1 MANES
6 LVNAQT
12 RHFVH
17 LQRVGTSEFN
27 KFSKILNELERGILS
42 RLPGDLTECARTRL
56 IKQLA
61 ELRNF
66 QDELYDSYIA
76 RLNNSLTTLAE
87 AEADFETNILKQA
100 ILSSSTFETTVPAV
114 NQIMAA
120 LKTSPLSVGN
130 NGAGKL
136 LEPFINDW
144 KKAQIEAV
152 NGIVR
157 QGWFEGQTINQ
168 MVSGVKDS
176 IQGQTK
182 RTAEA
187 IIRTSINHVS
197 QVSRTAVWQE
207 NDDIII
213 GWTFLAT
220 LDSRT
225 TQECSSIASMN
236 KIYPIDKGPKPPR
249 HINCRSTSI
258 PELDSRYA
266 IDDSNFTQSSKGATG
281 GKQVNADLSYYDWMK
296 TQPNDFVI
304 DTLGPTRGNLLL
316 SGKMSSTEFARFNL
330 NARFEP
336 LTIAEM
342 RAKDKKLNLGLFD

>member
-27 KFSKILNELERGILS
+27 KFSKILAELERGILA
-42 RLPGDLTECARTRL
+42 RLPGDLTEFSRTRL
-56 IKQLA
+56 NKQLA

-114 NQIMAA
+114 NQVLAA

-136 LEPFINDW
+136 LASFINDW

-157 QGWFEGQTINQ
+157 QGWFEGQTIGQ

-176 IQGQTK
+176 IHGQTK

-197 QVSRTAVWQE
+197 QVSRTAVWNE

-213 GWTFLAT
+213 GWRFVAT
-220 LDSRT
+220 LDGRT
-225 TQECSSIASMN
+225 TRECYSIASLA
-236 KIYPIDKGPKPPR
+236 KVYPINKGPKPPR

-258 PELDSRYA
+258 PELDSRFA
-266 IDDSNFTQSSKGATG
+266 IDESNFTQSSKGASG
-281 GKQVNADLSYYDWMK
+281 GKQVSAELTPIDWYK
-296 TQPNDFVI
+296 TQPKEWVF
-304 DTLGPTRGNLLL
+304 DTMGEKMGKLLF
-316 SGKMSSTEFARFNL
+316 SGKMTSKEFARFNL
-330 NARFEP
+330 DAMNNP
-336 LTIAEM
+336 LTITEM
-342 RAKDKKLNLGLFD
+342 VAKDKKYNMGLFD